1 MAGGGRRFEFGWL
14 EVLGLILAFAGG
26 SAVVFFLGI
35 FVGKGLQE
43 SRVRSEEHVVRLPID
58 GPAQANVRP
67 ATKPTA
73 VAVKSQRQP
82 KPQPTSPFRLAVK
95 PAPTATRAPRVV
107 PTRVPPRVAPTR
119 VPPRVVPT
127 RAPTRA
133 LPRTVVTAAP
143 ALVRPAATPAT
154 RVDRMASGRWAVQVN
169 ATKDPATADRL
180 IRQLEGKGYPA
191 YLFKVRLRGETWYR
205 VRIGRFAT
213 MEQATSMVVQLKNKE
228 RYPRAFL
235 VEE

>member
-58 GPAQANVRP
+58 GPAQAKVRS
-67 ATKPTA
+67 TSKPT
-73 VAVKSQRQP
+73 VTESLSKVMP
-82 KPQPTSPFRLAVK
+82 KPTSVLRLAIK
-95 PAPTATRAPRVV
+95 PAPTATRV
-107 PTRVPPRVAPTR
+107 PRVAPTR
-119 VPPRVVPT
+119 IPPRVI
-127 RAPTRA
+127 A
-133 LPRTVVTAAP
+133 TAAP
-143 ALVRPAATPAT
+143 VPVRTKVPVRSTPTRMPTPTPFAAVVAEGT
-154 RVDRMASGRWAVQVN
+154 WAVQVN

-180 IRQLEGKGYPA
+180 IRQLVAKGYPA
-191 YLFKVRLRGETWYR
+191 YLFQVRLRGENWYR
-205 VRIGRFAT
+205 VRIGRFVT
-213 MEQATSMVVQLKNKE
+213 MEQATSMVVRLKNKE
-228 RYPRAFL
+228 RYRRAFL

>member
-58 GPAQANVRP
+58 GPAEADVRARTP
-67 ATKPTA
+67 KVAAAPEVAARPLPKPTSA
-73 VAVKSQRQP
+73 
-82 KPQPTSPFRLAVK
+82 FRLAVK
-95 PAPTATRAPRVV
+95 PAPTATKAAQAPRVEPTRV
-107 PTRVPPRVAPTR
+107 PARVPPRVAATAAP
-119 VPPRVVPT
+119 VPVPIRT
-127 RAPTRA
+127 RAPA
-133 LPRTVVTAAP
+133 
-143 ALVRPAATPAT
+143 RPAPTPMATADPRET
-154 RVDRMASGRWAVQVN
+154 GTWAVQVN

-180 IRQLEGKGYPA
+180 IRQLELRGYPA

-205 VRIGRFAT
+205 VRVGRFAT
-213 MEQATSMVVQLKNKE
+213 MEQATGMVVQLKNKE
-228 RYPRAFL
+228 KYPRAFL

>member
-1 MAGGGRRFEFGWL
+1 MAGSGRRFEFGWL

-58 GPAQANVRP
+58 GPAQARTRP
-67 ATKPTA
+67 ATKPTS
-73 VAVKSQRQP
+73 VAAAEQAQSSPEPR
-82 KPQPTSPFRLAVK
+82 PTSPFRLAVK
-95 PAPTATRAPRVV
+95 PAPTATRAPRVA
-107 PTRVPPRVAPTR
+107 PTRVPPRVAPTM
-119 VPPRVVPT
+119 
-127 RAPTRA
+127 
-133 LPRTVVTAAP
+133 AP
-143 ALVRPAATPAT
+143 APVQTRTPVRPAPTPKPT
-154 RVDRMASGRWAVQVN
+154 VNMVDAGTWAVQVN

-205 VRIGRFAT
+205 VRVGRFAT
-213 MEQATSMVVQLKNKE
+213 MEQATSMVVRLKNKE